1 MKKSKKDI
9 TSIAIGGFDGMHI
22 AHQSLFTNL
31 SKNGAVVV
39 IESGYANMTP
49 GNTREEYSKFPIFYY
64 ELNSIKHLEGKE
76 FIDQLKI
83 EFPSL
88 KKIVV
93 GFDFCFGKN
102 RTYCVDKLKSIFDGD
117 VVVINEISVNDIPV
131 HSRVIREYIKT
142 GDFKTVNTLLGRKYK
157 ITGLQIRGQG
167 LGKKEFVPTIN
178 LNVTK
183 YILPKEGVYITKT
196 IVDGKSHPSI
206 TFIGHRTTTDGSFAI
221 ETHIINNDIQV
232 HEKDVSIKFYE
243 KTRDNKK
250 FDSFEK
256 LKEQILNDINDCKN
270 YFNLSL

>member
-1 MKKSKKDI
+1 MEKMKNSI

-31 SKNGAVVV
+31 TKNGAIIV

-49 GNTREEYSKFPIFYY
+49 KKEREEYTNFPIFYY
-64 ELNSIKHLEGKE
+64 ELEDIKHLDGKE
-76 FIDQLKI
+76 FINQLKK
-83 EFPSL
+83 EFPKL

-157 ITGLQIRGQG
+157 IKGLQIRGQG

-178 LNVTK
+178 LKVTE

-196 IVDGKSHPSI
+196 IVDGESYPSI
-206 TFIGHRTTTDGSFAI
+206 TFIGHRVTTDGSFAI

-250 FDSFEK
+250 FDSFED
-256 LKEQILNDINDCKN
+256 LKNQILNDINDCKN

>member
-1 MKKSKKDI
+1 MKKDKNSI

-31 SKNGAVVV
+31 SKNGAVIV

-49 GNTREEYSKFPIFYY
+49 KKTREEYATFPIFYY
-64 ELNSIKHLEGKE
+64 ELDDIKHLEGKE

-83 EFPSL
+83 EFPNL

-102 RTYCVDKLKSIFDGD
+102 RTYCVEKLKSIFDGD

-131 HSRVIREYIKT
+131 HSRIIREYIKT

-157 ITGLQIRGQG
+157 ITGMQIRGQG

-178 LNVTK
+178 LKVTE

-206 TFIGHRTTTDGSFAI
+206 TFIGHRVTTDGSFAV
-221 ETHIINNDIQV
+221 ETHIINDDIQV

>member
-1 MKKSKKDI
+1 MEKMKNSI

-31 SKNGAVVV
+31 TKNGAIIV
-39 IESGYANMTP
+39 IESGYVNMTP
-49 GNTREEYSKFPIFYY
+49 KKEREEYTNFPIFYY
-64 ELNSIKHLEGKE
+64 ELEDIKHLDGKE
-76 FIDQLKI
+76 FINQLKK
-83 EFPSL
+83 EFPKL

-157 ITGLQIRGQG
+157 IKGLQIRGQG

-178 LNVTK
+178 LKVTE

-196 IVDGKSHPSI
+196 IVDGESYPSI
-206 TFIGHRTTTDGSFAI
+206 TFIGHRVTTDGSFAI
-221 ETHIINNDIQV
+221 ETHIINNEIQV

-250 FDSFEK
+250 FDSFED
-256 LKEQILNDINDCKN
+256 LKNQILNDINDCKN
-270 YFNLSL
+270 YFKI

>member
-49 GNTREEYSKFPIFYY
+49 ENTREEYSSFPIFYY

-102 RTYCVDKLKSIFDGD
+102 RTYCVEKLKSIFDGD

-157 ITGLQIRGQG
+157 ITGLQIKGQG

-178 LNVTK
+178 LKVTK

-270 YFNLSL
+270 YFNLTL

>member
-1 MKKSKKDI
+1 MEKMKNSI

-31 SKNGAVVV
+31 TKNGAIIV

-49 GNTREEYSKFPIFYY
+49 KKEREEYTNFPIFYY
-64 ELNSIKHLEGKE
+64 ELENIKHLDGKE
-76 FIDQLKI
+76 FINQLKK
-83 EFPSL
+83 EFPKL

-157 ITGLQIRGQG
+157 IKGLQIRGQG

-178 LNVTK
+178 LKVTE

-196 IVDGKSHPSI
+196 IVDGESYPSI
-206 TFIGHRTTTDGSFAI
+206 TFIGHRVTTDGSFAI

-250 FDSFEK
+250 FDSFED
-256 LKEQILNDINDCKN
+256 LKNQILNDINDCKN